1 VRGGRRSPPTGVI
14 DAQSVDGGD
23 AAGLKTRK
31 YDGGKRRD
39 GRKRHTL
46 TDTGGLLLEVAVT
59 PANTHDCRAA
69 PEVLDRVMEEPG
81 RLLEVVCAGTS
92 YQGEA
97 LAEAFSEHGVEVE
110 VVRRPDGRAS
120 PSSPAGGW
128 SSARWAGCRGPAAST
143 VTTNDGPI
151 TTNIWC
157 GGPDHADP
165 LPGPRTDPLAR
176 VARAPLDPK
185 QA

>member
-59 PANTHDCRAA
+59 PANTHDSRAA

-110 VVRRPDGRAS
+110 VVRRPDGRTGFAVV
-120 PSSPAGGW
+120 ARRRVVERALGW
-128 SSARWAGCRGPAAST
+128 LSRARRL
-143 VTTNDGPI
+143 NRDHEQR
-151 TTNIWC
+151 
-157 GGPDHADP
+157 PDHHEHMVWWA
-165 LPGPRTDPLAR
+165 
-176 VARAPLDPK
+176 
-185 QA
+185 